1 MSITMAN
8 RPVSEIAL
16 LLAVIFQRSGEKRA
30 RISEKTLR
38 LLGRRTKL
46 RSAFIQNLMIELEDY
61 ALVLIELDAGGYGL
75 IPSKSLEAAKTI
87 TAKSWLHDE
96 EMSAIKRGEAI
107 DINSLLSEIDM
118 SSLVDSDAD
127 ADAD

>member
-1 MSITMAN
+1 MAN
-8 RPVSEIAL
+8 RPVPEIAL

-30 RISEKTLR
+30 RISDKTLK
-38 LLGRRTKL
+38 LLGCRSKL

-87 TAKSWLHDE
+87 TAKSWLSEDE
-96 EMSAIKRGEAI
+96 MLAMKRGEEI
-107 DINSLLSEIDM
+107 DTHGLLSEIDM
-118 SSLVDSDAD
+118 GDSSDAD
-127 ADAD
+127 ADID